1 LNHDSI
7 SREAIIARLLA
18 TLEPLEQVLVVW
30 EGGSAAF
37 DRLDEFSDLDL
48 YIKVKKGTTTMVLK
62 HVEASLESLSPI
74 QIKYVPTSLPWPEVS
89 QAFYKLEG
97 VPGFLLLDLA
107 LIEEGSP
114 EQFLEVE
121 VHGRAKIYLTRKD
134 FALPHIDRLE
144 LIRLLEARVETIR
157 DRFIMFC
164 PFLEKE
170 ILRGNLIDALE
181 TYRRVFLDSL
191 VALIRIRYYAPHYDF
206 GVRYLQQDLPRS
218 VMQRLDDLFL
228 VNSLEDLRIKSE
240 EVRIW
245 IFDLFSEIRLE
256 GITKLVGRSI
266 NP

>member
-48 YIKVKKGTTTMVLK
+48 YIKVKKGTTAMVLK
-62 HVEASLESLSPI
+62 QVEGSLESLSPI
-74 QIKYVPTSLPWPEVS
+74 QIKYVPASLPWPGVS
-89 QAFYKLEG
+89 QAFYRLEG

-121 VHGRAKIYLTRKD
+121 VHGRAKIFLTRKD

-144 LIRLLEARVETIR
+144 LIHLLEMRVGTIR

-191 VALIRIRYYAPHYDF
+191 VALLRIRYYAPHHDF
-206 GVRYLQQDLPRS
+206 GAQRLQYELPES
-218 VMQRLDDLFL
+218 VMERLADLFL
-228 VNSLEDLRIKSE
+228 MKDLEDILIKSK
-240 EVRIW
+240 EVRSW
-245 IFDLFSEIRLE
+245 ILDLLSEICFV
-256 GITKLVGRSI
+256 GVDSLVDRSV

>member
-18 TLEPLEQVLVVW
+18 SLEPLEQVLVLW

-37 DRLDEFSDLDL
+37 ERLDEFSDLDF
-48 YIKVKKGTTTMVLK
+48 YIKVKKGTTAMVLK
-62 HVEASLESLSPI
+62 QVEASLESLSPI
-74 QIKYVPTSLPWPEVS
+74 QIKYVLTSLPWPGVS

-97 VPGFLLLDLA
+97 APGFLLLDLA

-134 FALPHIDRLE
+134 FTLPHIDRLE
-144 LIRLLEARVETIR
+144 LTRLLEARVGVIR

-170 ILRGNLIDALE
+170 IFRGNLIDALE
-181 TYRRVFLDSL
+181 TYRKVFLDSL
-191 VALIRIRYYAPHYDF
+191 VTLLRIRYYAPHYDF
-206 GVRYLQQDLPRS
+206 GVRYLHHELPRS
-218 VMQRLDDLFL
+218 VMQRLDNLFL
-228 VNSLEDLRIKSE
+228 VNSLEDLQIKSE
-240 EVRIW
+240 EVTTW

-256 GITKLVGRSI
+256 GINNLVGKSI